1 MTTEKRGVE
10 ETVTSGLATLE
21 FCNVCGK
28 SAQIITSEGARG
40 IIFYTRRSGYNSARA
55 ALEAG
60 LISQDRFGML
70 GREISSSGFKV
81 YDEKLDFA
89 FTWLSTNRLQEESL
103 MFVFPFEDIDDQC
116 SCRLR
121 LVH

>member
-1 MTTEKRGVE
+1 MTTEKRGAE
-10 ETVTSGLATLE
+10 ESLVGGLATLE
-21 FCNVCGK
+21 FCNLCGK
-28 SAQIITSEGARG
+28 SAKIITSEGARG

-70 GREISSSGFKV
+70 GREISSSCLKV